1 MSEEYVGIISNYR
14 LGNKTQRN
22 KECLI
27 KVSDEGASEPNRLI
41 GWNVGWPL
49 EEPKIRGKIVCPHG
63 RTGTLRARFSRG
75 LPGQAMST
83 RVKIQKGD

>member
-1 MSEEYVGIISNYR
+1 MSEEYIGIISNYR

-27 KVSDEGASEPNRLI
+27 KVLKEEASESNMLM
-41 GWNVGWPL
+41 GWNVSWPL

-63 RTGTLRARFSRG
+63 RTGTLRVKFSRG

-83 RVKIQKGD
+83 RVKIYKED

>member
-49 EEPKIRGKIVCPHG
+49 EEPKICGKIVCPHG